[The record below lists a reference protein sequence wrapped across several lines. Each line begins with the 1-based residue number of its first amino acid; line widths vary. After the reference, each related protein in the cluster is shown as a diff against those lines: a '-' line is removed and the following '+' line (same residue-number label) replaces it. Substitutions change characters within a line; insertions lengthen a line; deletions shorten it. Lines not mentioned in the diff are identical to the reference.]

1 MDFYLRN
8 AGLRTVRVVGVGATS
23 LRKRT
28 KYLFLH
34 VVYISHPKF
43 SSRWDPCCFTRLFYF
58 SSINFLQGGILCYIS
73 IVLSIPQV
81 FEQSLF
87 LFYTILSMPRRS
99 LNKVCS
105 YYFLKKA
112 L

>member
-1 MDFYLRN
+1 M
-8 AGLRTVRVVGVGATS
+8 RVVGVGATS

-28 KYLFLH
+28 KYLFAY
-34 VVYISHPKF
+34 VVSISHPKL
-43 SSRWDPCCFTRLFYF
+43 SLGWDPCFFTKLFYF

-87 LFYTILSMPRRS
+87 LFAIKMFYIH
-99 LNKVCS
+99 
-105 YYFLKKA
+105 
-112 L
+112 